1 MFGSAWKIVCNFD
14 LNISLQFAD
23 LVLKKNLEDE
33 KTVLPDSNVD
43 SSVSFPVQLVGVGL
57 AGQEHSA
64 RVT

>member
-1 MFGSAWKIVCNFD
+1 M
-14 LNISLQFAD
+14 
-23 LVLKKNLEDE
+23 LKKNLEDE

-43 SSVSFPVQLVGVGL
+43 SSVSVPVQLVGVGL